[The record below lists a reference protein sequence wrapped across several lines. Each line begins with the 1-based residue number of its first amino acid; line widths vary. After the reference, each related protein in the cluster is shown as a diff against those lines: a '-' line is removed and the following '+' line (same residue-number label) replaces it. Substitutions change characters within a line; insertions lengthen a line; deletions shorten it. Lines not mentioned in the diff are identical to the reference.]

1 MYILGL
7 DTSCQ
12 HQGGCF
18 IQSVL
23 GSLCLMYC
31 WVINIFFL
39 VIYISSLA
47 DLGSQDQVC
56 LYGRYG
62 KVENGPVLL

>member
-12 HQGGCF
+12 HQWGCF

-23 GSLCLMYC
+23 GSLCLVYRGA
-31 WVINIFFL
+31 INIFFL
-39 VIYISSLA
+39 VTYISSLV

-62 KVENGPVLL
+62 KVENGPVPS